1 MDFSSDIL
9 LMIHIYSIHQQTA
22 KRVKAS
28 FDNDT
33 LEEINKIPRRAVC
46 RWVLNL
52 HKQVCRT
59 HQIRLDIRL
68 SRHWMEVRR

>member
-46 RWVLNL
+46 R
-52 HKQVCRT
+52 
-59 HQIRLDIRL
+59 
-68 SRHWMEVRR
+68 